1 MFQNSCNR
9 GNCRKDKNVR
19 FKINRN
25 KTDQKLIILL
35 IRVRYI
41 TFCKGKVM
49 QVKIVLFKGLI
60 LSGVFAGMVWS
71 VFKIVSFFDYFR
83 NLTINEKKDK
93 ENRLYEKEWFIN
105 ILLKKPKAKFAWL
118 IELFSLIMGIS
129 IGYLFSGRLLWGSV
143 LGGISFFIPSL
154 WAKREFGLF
163 MDRFNRQLIN
173 GLVLIANSLR
183 AGMSFLQGMEI
194 MVKESGMPL
203 SGCFERVLQEI
214 NLGMSPQE
222 ALNGLVERIPNKELK
237 IAVAAINITRQTG
250 GNLSEIL
257 DNLSFTM
264 RERKKIQGKINALT
278 AQGKMSGWIVGMMP
292 FLLMFILN
300 LMSPEM
306 MWPLFHTLPG
316 YITIFVICFMVGIAT
331 LIIKKIV
338 SIDI

>member
-1 MFQNSCNR
+1 M
-9 GNCRKDKNVR
+9 
-19 FKINRN
+19 
-25 KTDQKLIILL
+25 
-35 IRVRYI
+35 
-41 TFCKGKVM
+41 KV
-49 QVKIVLFKGLI
+49 VFFKGLI
-60 LSGVFAGMVWS
+60 LSGVFLGTVWS
-71 VFKIVSFFDYFR
+71 VFKIVSFSDSFR
-83 NLTINEKKDK
+83 NLAISEKKDK
-93 ENRLYEKEWFIN
+93 EKRLYEKKWFIN
-105 ILLKKPKAKFAWL
+105 ILLKKPKAKIAWV
-118 IELFSLIMGIS
+118 IEIFSLVMGIS
-129 IGYLFSGRLLWGSV
+129 IGYLFSGRLLWGFV
-143 LGGISFFIPSL
+143 LGGVSFFIPSL

-163 MDRFNRQLIN
+163 MDKFNQQLIN

-237 IAVAAINITRQTG
+237 IVVAAINITRQTG

-278 AQGKMSGWIVGMMP
+278 AQGKMSGWIVGIMP
-292 FLLMFILN
+292 FILMFILN
-300 LMSPEM
+300 LMAPEM

-316 YITIFVICFMVGIAT
+316 YVTIFVICFMVGIAA
-331 LIIKKIV
+331 LIIKNIV

>member
-1 MFQNSCNR
+1 
-9 GNCRKDKNVR
+9 
-19 FKINRN
+19 
-25 KTDQKLIILL
+25 
-35 IRVRYI
+35 
-41 TFCKGKVM
+41 M

>member
-1 MFQNSCNR
+1 
-9 GNCRKDKNVR
+9 
-19 FKINRN
+19 
-25 KTDQKLIILL
+25 
-35 IRVRYI
+35 
-41 TFCKGKVM
+41 M
-49 QVKIVLFKGLI
+49 QVKIVFFKGLI
-60 LSGVFAGMVWS
+60 LSGVFLGTVWS
-71 VFKIVSFFDYFR
+71 VFKIVSFFDSFR
-83 NLTINEKKDK
+83 NLTISEKKDK
-93 ENRLYEKEWFIN
+93 EKRLYEKKWFIN
-105 ILLKKPKAKFAWL
+105 ILLKKPKAKFAWV
-118 IELFSLIMGIS
+118 IEFFSLVMGIS
-129 IGYLFSGRLLWGSV
+129 VGYLFFGRLLWGFV
-143 LGGISFFIPSL
+143 LGGVSFFIPSL

-163 MDRFNRQLIN
+163 MDKFNQQLIN

-222 ALNGLVERIPNKELK
+222 ALNGLVERMPNKELK
-237 IAVAAINITRQTG
+237 IIVAAINITRQTG

-278 AQGKMSGWIVGMMP
+278 AQGKMSGWIVGIMP
-292 FLLMFILN
+292 FILMFILN

-316 YITIFVICFMVGIAT
+316 YVTIFVICFMVGIAA
-331 LIIKKIV
+331 LIIKNIV